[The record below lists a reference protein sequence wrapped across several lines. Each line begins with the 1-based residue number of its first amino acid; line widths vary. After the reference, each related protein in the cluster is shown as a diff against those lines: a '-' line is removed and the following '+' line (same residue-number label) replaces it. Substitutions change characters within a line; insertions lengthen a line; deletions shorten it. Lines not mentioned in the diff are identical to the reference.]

1 MKDGIRSRL
10 FDSLEAALRLTNG
23 NVAVDVIGDKML
35 QFSENFSCPYC
46 GFTIGELEPRIFS
59 FNAPFGACPDCDGIG
74 VKLEVDKDLVIP
86 DDTKTLNEGALAPW
100 NPISSKYYP
109 TMLQQACEAFGIDMD
124 TPFKD
129 LPAIIFSSS

>member
-1 MKDGIRSRL
+1 M
-10 FDSLEAALRLTNG
+10 
-23 NVAVDVIGDKML
+23 
-35 QFSENFSCPYC
+35 
-46 GFTIGELEPRIFS
+46 
-59 FNAPFGACPDCDGIG
+59 
-74 VKLEVDKDLVIP
+74 KLEVDKDLVIP

-129 LPAIIFSSS
+129 LPDKDKKLYCMELEIENFILNLKVTLVV

>member
-1 MKDGIRSRL
+1 M
-10 FDSLEAALRLTNG
+10 
-23 NVAVDVIGDKML
+23 
-35 QFSENFSCPYC
+35 
-46 GFTIGELEPRIFS
+46 
-59 FNAPFGACPDCDGIG
+59 
-74 VKLEVDKDLVIP
+74 KLEVDKDLVIP

-129 LPAIIFSSS
+129 LPDKDKKNYIVWSWR